1 MINQTDDIQ
10 TNSDHM
16 IIKKIRSGNIGL
28 FEILIRRHNSFLYK
42 IARSYGFNH
51 QDAEDL
57 MQDTHIAAYDALD
70 KFEGH
75 ASYKT
80 WIYRIMVNKCLYR
93 LKYGYFKNEVL
104 EAKVLEPDTQSI
116 YIKTNE
122 STADSL
128 VNNHELNRIVER
140 SLLNIPLKYRTV
152 FALRE
157 IEGFSVA
164 ETAQILNITSM
175 NVKVR
180 LSRAK
185 TMLQSQV
192 GKFYSAADIYA
203 FNLIYC
209 DAIVDKIL
217 ARINAFSAKHA
228 E

>member
-1 MINQTDDIQ
+1 MINQTDNIQ
-10 TNSDHM
+10 TNSDHAVIKR
-16 IIKKIRSGNIGL
+16 IINGSIEQ

-57 MQDTHIAAYDALD
+57 MQDTNIAAYAALD

-75 ASYKT
+75 SSYKT

-93 LKYGYFKNEVL
+93 LKYGYLKNEVL
-104 EAKVLEPDTQSI
+104 KAKVLEPNTQSI

-122 STADSL
+122 STADGL

-164 ETAQILNITSM
+164 ETAQLLNITSM

-192 GKFYSAADIYA
+192 GKFYSATDIYA